1 MKTQF
6 ITGVVALTT
15 GMLLAIGSVGAADK
29 AKSDHPDWEFFKEA
43 AQGGMAEV
51 RLGQMAADKA
61 KSEAV
66 KSFGQRMVTDHGKA
80 SQELKDL
87 AVAESVTLPTEMSAD
102 AKASQEK
109 LSGLSGAEFDKAYME
124 EMLKDHKK
132 DISAFQEEAQQ
143 GKDPEVKNWAEKT
156 LPTLQEHHTLAETTS
171 SKIGMKSSGITSS
184 GVMESGAST
193 HPRMGTGD
201 SSGST
206 K

>member
-1 MKTQF
+1 
-6 ITGVVALTT
+6 
-15 GMLLAIGSVGAADK
+15 
-29 AKSDHPDWEFFKEA
+29 
-43 AQGGMAEV
+43 
-51 RLGQMAADKA
+51 
-61 KSEAV
+61 
-66 KSFGQRMVTDHGKA
+66 
-80 SQELKDL
+80 
-87 AVAESVTLPTEMSAD
+87 VAESVTLPTEMSAD

-171 SKIGMKSSGITSS
+171 SKIGMKSSGTTSS

-193 HPRMGTGD
+193 HPRMGTVD